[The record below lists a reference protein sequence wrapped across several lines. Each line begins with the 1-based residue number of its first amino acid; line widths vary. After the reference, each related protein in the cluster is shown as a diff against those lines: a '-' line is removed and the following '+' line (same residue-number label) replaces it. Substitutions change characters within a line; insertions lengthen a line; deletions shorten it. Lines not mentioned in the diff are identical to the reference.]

1 MLYKIGGGSQKRF
14 GLFLEGGGGHL
25 SLALDIE
32 RENVWNADFPSSQTI
47 NIKLNLKYSYTP
59 IY

>member
-32 RENVWNADFPSSQTI
+32 RENV
-47 NIKLNLKYSYTP
+47 
-59 IY
+59 